1 MFISAS
7 SPDYSLPFK
16 SVGRQTSN
24 LVPELLL
31 GSGFDGD
38 TALLQIRSDSIGVP
52 APRVSRDL
60 LLRRL
65 AQTQVLRG
73 VCCRSCVGD
82 DLSIADGPL

>member
-16 SVGRQTSN
+16 SVGRQNSN

-52 APRVSRDL
+52 NVDPDHVTIIHCVQLIRDRDL
-60 LLRRL
+60 RH
-65 AQTQVLRG
+65 V
-73 VCCRSCVGD
+73 
-82 DLSIADGPL
+82 

>member
-16 SVGRQTSN
+16 SVGRQNSN

-52 APRVSRDL
+52 APRSP
-60 LLRRL
+60 
-65 AQTQVLRG
+65 TT
-73 VCCRSCVGD
+73 SCSAGWHKHKYFAEYAVG
-82 DLSIADGPL
+82 AA